1 MGMGGR
7 IITVGLS
14 PAWDLVCRG
23 KGLDWGLH
31 ACIDSQTVWAAG
43 KALNVSY
50 ALAWLGL
57 DSVAAGLWGRDD
69 YGQMRKAVRQFAGA
83 VRPEMTTVA
92 GRTRQNVTVVD
103 TLSGREM
110 HLRLRSQ
117 LATRRSLRRLGARLE
132 TVVGKGDTCVFAG
145 AMPGDALLGHV
156 VELVRVCYDLGAR
169 VVVDSHGEA
178 LKGLV
183 DAGLPWLITPNVEEL
198 CELLGRDVRDAPVA
212 LARAGRRLLGKSQAV
227 LISRGA
233 KGVVLVSPNGAWTGR
248 AESRGRVIS
257 TVGCGDYL
265 LAGFLA
271 GCARRFDPRAALA
284 IALKVATARA
294 RGWTETLSW
303 PEARRRIEVT
313 VKAA

>member
-14 PAWDLVCRG
+14 PAWDVVCRG

-31 ACIDSQTVWAAG
+31 ACIDSQTVRAAG

-57 DSVAAGLWGRDD
+57 DSLAAGLWGRDD
-69 YGQMRKAVRQFAGA
+69 YGQMCKAVRRFGGA
-83 VRPEMTTVA
+83 VRAEMTTVA
-92 GRTRQNVTVVD
+92 GRTRQNVTVTD
-103 TLSGREM
+103 TVSGREM
-110 HLRLRSQ
+110 HLRLNSS
-117 LATRRSLRRLGARLE
+117 LATRRSLRRLRARLE
-132 TVVGKGDTCVFAG
+132 TVVGPGDTCIFAG
-145 AMPGDALLGHV
+145 AMPGDALLGPV
-156 VELVRVCYDLGAR
+156 VELVRVCRDLGAQ
-169 VVVDSHGEA
+169 VVVDSHGEV

-212 LARAGRRLLGKSQAV
+212 LASAARRLPGKRQIV

-233 KGVVLVSPNGAWTGR
+233 RGAVLVSSSGAWKGR
-248 AESRGRVIS
+248 AESRGRVVS

-271 GCARRFDPRAALA
+271 GCAWRFDPRAALVV
-284 IALKVATARA
+284 ALKVATARA
-294 RGWTETLSW
+294 RGWTETLHW
-303 PEARRRIEVT
+303 PEAERRIEVT
-313 VKAA
+313 VEPV